1 MVDMSTGIYN
11 PAMKNRILE
20 TAGRLFAIQ
29 KPSTLSMTE
38 IALASGIDEEMLYM
52 HFEDKRQLLQVFI
65 AEMHIQLS
73 SAFFRLR
80 SADNA
85 IVELQR
91 STGVTL
97 EIFQSLHPAMLLEIE
112 SDYPE
117 IWRKIEALRDH
128 VFFDFILANL
138 KRGRIEGLYRQD
150 LDLDFAAWN
159 RLQDLMQ
166 LHNLAERNL
175 SLLDHELN
183 ILTQKYLQE
192 ILSPLGQEELQP
204 MLEQVA

>member
-11 PAMKNRILE
+11 PAVKNRVLE

-29 KPSTLSMTE
+29 KPSAVTMME

-73 SAFFRLR
+73 AAFFRLR
-80 SADNA
+80 SAENA
-85 IVELQR
+85 VVELQN

-97 EIFQSLHPAMLLEIE
+97 EIFQSLHSEMLLEIE

-117 IWRKIEALRDH
+117 IWRKVETLRD
-128 VFFDFILANL
+128 
-138 KRGRIEGLYRQD
+138 
-150 LDLDFAAWN
+150 
-159 RLQDLMQ
+159 
-166 LHNLAERNL
+166 
-175 SLLDHELN
+175 
-183 ILTQKYLQE
+183 
-192 ILSPLGQEELQP
+192 
-204 MLEQVA
+204 QVIF

>member
-1 MVDMSTGIYN
+1 
-11 PAMKNRILE
+11 MKARILE
-20 TAGRLFAIQ
+20 TAGRLFSIQ
-29 KPSTLSMTE
+29 KPSTLSMAE

-73 SAFFRLR
+73 AAFFRLR
-80 SADNA
+80 ASDNA
-85 IVELQR
+85 VIELQN
-91 STGVTL
+91 SAGVTL
-97 EIFQSLHPAMLLEIE
+97 EIFQSLHAEMLAEIE

-117 IWRKIEALRDH
+117 IWRKVEALRDH
-128 VFFDFILANL
+128 VIFDFILANL
-138 KRGRIEGLYRQD
+138 KRGRNEGLYRQD

-166 LHNLAERNL
+166 LHARAETNIAV
-175 SLLDHELN
+175 LDHELN
-183 ILTQKYLQE
+183 LLTEKYLQD
-192 ILSPLGQEELQP
+192 ILSPMGQDELLHS